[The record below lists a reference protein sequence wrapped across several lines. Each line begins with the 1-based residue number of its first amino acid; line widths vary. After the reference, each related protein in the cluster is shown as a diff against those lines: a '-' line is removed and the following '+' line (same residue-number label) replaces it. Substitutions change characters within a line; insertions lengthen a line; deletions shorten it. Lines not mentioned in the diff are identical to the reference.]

1 MDIAKLAHGL
11 ALNRISFGAGLIL
24 LPGLY
29 ARSWVG
35 SDAARRGRPKLLA
48 RALGGRDLALGVGG
62 LLALRA
68 GDAERARR
76 WFAAQG
82 ATDAVDLVATLAARD
97 VPMPARVFATAMAA
111 GSTAIAAAYVR
122 SPGDGSCPDR

>member
-1 MDIAKLAHGL
+1 MDVADLARGL
-11 ALNRISFGAGLIL
+11 ALNRISFGVGLIL

-35 SDAARRGRPKLLA
+35 SDAAREESTKLLA
-48 RALGGRDLALGVGG
+48 RALGGRDLVLGTGG

-68 GDAERARR
+68 GETERARR

-82 ATDAVDLVATLAARD
+82 VTDAVDLVATLAARD
-97 VPMPARVFATAMAA
+97 VPLPARVFAASMAA
-111 GSTAIAAAYVR
+111 GSTAVAAAYVR
-122 SPGDGSCPDR
+122 SARPS